1 MASKLLIA
9 AGQAAADP
17 AELPETVKG
26 LISSAEEVLVIA
38 PSLPGRFEWLASAT
52 DEAREQADERLEVV
66 LGQVSEVSGSG
77 STKGA
82 VAADDP
88 LLAFDDAVTE
98 FEPDHILIGLRS
110 AERSGWQERGLL
122 DQLVQRFSVPITVF
136 QLGSTVRR
144 RA

>member
-1 MASKLLIA
+1 MAAKLLIA

-17 AELPETVKG
+17 AELPDTVKK

-38 PSLPGRFEWLASAT
+38 PTLPGRFEWLASAT
-52 DEAREQADERLEVV
+52 DEAREQADERLQTV

-77 STKGA
+77 STQGA

-88 LLAFDDAVTE
+88 MLAFDDAVAE

-122 DQLVQRFSVPITVF
+122 DQLVERYSVPITVF
-136 QLGSTVRR
+136 HLGSTVRR